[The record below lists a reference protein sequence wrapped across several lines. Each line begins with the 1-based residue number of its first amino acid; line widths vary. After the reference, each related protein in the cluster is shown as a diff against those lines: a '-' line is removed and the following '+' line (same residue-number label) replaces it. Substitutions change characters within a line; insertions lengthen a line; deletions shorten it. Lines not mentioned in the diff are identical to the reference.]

1 MSSQMRCLL
10 DKVTARRILEGL
22 VKIAAGIEVLPEELF
37 ALDLFQQGRKSNV
50 QLYIVPSTLSVLQQ
64 FPQTS
69 PHIPLVQFFLQTAE
83 TIYPARY
90 FTRWSR
96 RLRDHGFTREDAAV
110 LSLATFGTVEN
121 GSILGMHYLATYD
134 QAMINNWYHQQ
145 QKIQTRLAT
154 MCRDLIEPYCYAAL
168 PQVIQPQQVK
178 SR

>member
-1 MSSQMRCLL
+1 MRCLL

-22 VKIAAGIEVLPEELF
+22 IKISAGIEVLPEELF
-37 ALDLFQQGRKSNV
+37 ALDLFQQGRKTNI
-50 QLYIVPSTLSVLQQ
+50 QLYIVPSTLIVLQR

-69 PHIPLVQFFLQTAE
+69 PHNPLVQFFLQATE
-83 TIYPARY
+83 TIYPGRY

-96 RLRDHGFTREDAAV
+96 RLQDYGFTREDATV

-134 QAMINNWYHQQ
+134 QAMINNWYHQRV
-145 QKIQTRLAT
+145 KIQTRLAT
-154 MCRDLIEPYCYAAL
+154 MCHDLTEPYCYAVL
-168 PQVIQPQQVK
+168 PQVVRPEQVK